1 MVQPTLGADGPSG
14 LGGSVGPTPGMG
26 RGSQTRAPPPQQQQ
40 PKPKLVQKSLAPYNP
55 RMAQSGSGSRGL
67 GTSGWNSNGGKPA
80 AVAGPAGGALV
91 AAAAPSAPP
100 AAEPAA
106 AAVAPGGGA
115 GDPKPA
121 ETKAT
126 DFNAFLKKGP
136 APQGMR
142 LPDQLSNAAKKDVE
156 RFGSGGPGG
165 QTVPY
170 VRPADR
176 GSVESIVSENP
187 PAARDP
193 NAAAMELIQ
202 RNKNQTAKAAAQ
214 IPFQQDLRTQAV
226 RPPPQQLNHRQRAE
240 PNRLLSRN
248 VGAGARNGAPDRNR
262 DRDQGTK
269 QLGDRLALARG
280 IEPATRRT
288 AAANGSGALAPSSAA
303 GGATSDP
310 SSAQQDQQQSAPPR
324 QHAQSARDDKFVF
337 QANALAFSY
346 DALRAA
352 EASFAGAPLDQG
364 AALDQD
370 ADLDFERLM
379 KEMVRHCAAVLVPFV
394 LVFRESLQRV
404 RR

>member
-1 MVQPTLGADGPSG
+1 
-14 LGGSVGPTPGMG
+14 MG
-26 RGSQTRAPPPQQQQ
+26 RGSQNRAPPPQQQQQQQ

-55 RMAQSGSGSRGL
+55 RMAQSGSARGL
-67 GTSGWNSNGGKPA
+67 GTTGWNNNGGKPA
-80 AVAGPAGGALV
+80 AVGGPAGALV
-91 AAAAPSAPP
+91 AAAAPSVPP

-115 GDPKPA
+115 ADAKPA
-121 ETKAT
+121 EIKAT

-136 APQGMR
+136 APQGMC
-142 LPDQLSNAAKKDVE
+142 LPDQLSNAAKSDVE
-156 RFGSGGPGG
+156 RFGSGGSAS

-176 GSVESIVSENP
+176 GSVESTVSENP
-187 PAARDP
+187 PATRDA

-214 IPFQQDLRTQAV
+214 IPFQPDLRAQAA
-226 RPPPQQLNHRQRAE
+226 RLPPQQLNLRQRAE
-240 PNRLLSRN
+240 PNRLLGRN
-248 VGAGARNGAPDRNR
+248 AGAGAFNGAPDRNR
-262 DRDQGTK
+262 DRDQGTT

-288 AAANGSGALAPSSAA
+288 ATGNGSGAPAASSAG
-303 GGATSDP
+303 GGATSDT
-310 SSAQQDQQQSAPPR
+310 SFSQQDQQSSASPQHPQSE
-324 QHAQSARDDKFVF
+324 RDDKFVF

-379 KEMVRHCAAVLVPFV
+379 KEMVRRCAAVSLPFA
-394 LVFRESLQRV
+394 LVFRERLQRFH
-404 RR
+404 R